1 MRVPVNTF
9 KVVCDGCG
17 QTFHNSED
25 FTCYCDCQN
34 QIEDEAV
41 DSGWLRTNDGHH
53 YCEDCH
59 TLNEEDQYECK
70 DGRKYDCDGDE
81 VVEWRDIPCWGDY
94 MANNLGEILD
104 KNSYKVLKQY
114 PQKSGYVNVWLKR
127 GGNRISVPV
136 HRLVCM
142 AFHGEEGYAK
152 GLFVDHKDTNRAN
165 NRADN
170 LHWVTPKENM
180 NNPNTISKRKKL

>member
-1 MRVPVNTF
+1 MRIKVETF

-17 QTFHNSED
+17 QTFHNDED
-25 FTCYCDCQN
+25 FTCYDDHPS
-34 QIEDEAV
+34 QIENEAV
-41 DSGWLRTNDGHH
+41 ESGWLRTNDGHH
-53 YCEDCH
+53 YCPDCH
-59 TLNEEDQYECK
+59 TLNDEDQWECK
-70 DGRKYDCDGDE
+70 DGRKYDYDGDE
-81 VVEWRDIPCWGDY
+81 VVEWRDIPYWSGY

-104 KNSYKVLKQY
+104 KQSYKVLVQH

-127 GGNRISVPV
+127 GGNKMSMPV

-142 AFHGEEGYAK
+142 AFYGEEGYVN
-152 GLFVDHKDTNRAN
+152 GLLVDHKDTNRAN

-180 NNPNTISKRKKL
+180 NNPNTLSKRKKI